1 MTVIH
6 SEADIDAPR
15 DRVWSILTD
24 LDRYPDWNPFT
35 VRVRS
40 TLELGAS
47 VELRV
52 RMMGGLFGRWP
63 GGWYQSQTE
72 FVRAFE
78 PGRKVAWGD
87 DRMLGGKVTAIRT
100 QWLEDLP
107 GGRTR
112 YVNEDAIG
120 GPLEALVIRFFG
132 SSMQLGFDRVAE
144 ALKARAESMH
154 GGTR

>member
-1 MTVIH
+1 VTVIH

-15 DRVWSILTD
+15 EGVWSILTD
-24 LDRYPDWNPFT
+24 FSRYPEWNPFT
-35 VRVRS
+35 VSVRS
-40 TLELGAS
+40 TLAMGAP

-72 FVRAFE
+72 FVRVFE

-87 DRMLGGKVTAIRT
+87 DRMMGGLVTAVRT

-120 GPLEALVIRFFG
+120 GPLEGLVIRFFG
-132 SSMQLGFDRVAE
+132 SSMQVGFDRVAE
-144 ALKARAESMH
+144 ALKTRAEAMH
-154 GGTR
+154 AAAR